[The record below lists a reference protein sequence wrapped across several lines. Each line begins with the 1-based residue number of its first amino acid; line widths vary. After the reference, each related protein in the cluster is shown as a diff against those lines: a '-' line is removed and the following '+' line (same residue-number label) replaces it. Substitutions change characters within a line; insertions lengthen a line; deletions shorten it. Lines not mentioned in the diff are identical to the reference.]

1 VILSYSDFNLNKMQ
15 NPYVKIY
22 GSNEFLEF
30 KCPQCDS
37 KNVVMSFD
45 ENYFDVCE
53 CHDCGFGKEK
63 C

>member
-1 VILSYSDFNLNKMQ
+1 MQ